1 MNRTKALTLAG
12 AALAA
17 AALVGMAA
25 PASAQDATAASPVVA
40 PATTPMPAPVATAD
54 EDAWQFGLNVPLW
67 APQLDGN
74 ITVLG
79 QTMDVN
85 VPFSEIV
92 EHLDASFALGLKA
105 QKGRFGMFGSFAY
118 MKFSGGFN
126 DKLGGSISSDL
137 KFVVVNAG
145 VSYLLL
151 KTGEDHP
158 FTLTGTAGVRYWFVS
173 TDIDRYNRF
182 GNLDLHGYAKWD
194 LFDPVIGLRASQ
206 YITQKL
212 HLDLAGDGGGFN
224 LNHETDWT
232 WSASGMLTY
241 DFCKRFSA
249 SAGYQLLA
257 LNESAGSGLNQKG
270 ADLVFSG
277 VAANLTFKF

>member
-1 MNRTKALTLAG
+1 MKRTNALALAG
-12 AALAA
+12 PALAA

-25 PASAQDATAASPVVA
+25 SASAQDATAASPDMVPTTASTPA
-40 PATTPMPAPVATAD
+40 PATAPD

-79 QTMDVN
+79 QQKDVN
-85 VPFSEIV
+85 VPFSKIL

-118 MKFSGGFN
+118 MRFSGGFS
-126 DKLGGSISSDL
+126 DPLGGSIDTDL
-137 KFVVVNAG
+137 KFVIVNAG
-145 VSYLLL
+145 ASYLLV
-151 KTGEDHP
+151 KAGEEHP
-158 FTLTGTAGVRYWFVS
+158 FTLTGTAGIRYWFVS
-173 TDIDRYNRF
+173 TDIDRYDRR

-194 LFDPVIGLRASQ
+194 LFDPVVGLRASQ
-206 YITQKL
+206 YLTQKL
-212 HLDLAGDGGGFN
+212 HLDVAGDGGGFN

-232 WSASGMLTY
+232 WSASGMVTY

-249 SAGYQLLA
+249 SAGYQALA
-257 LNESAGSGLNQKG
+257 LDESEGNKG
-270 ADLVFSG
+270 VDLVFSG
-277 VAANLTFKF
+277 VAGNLTFKF